1 MPAPFRFDFSLA
13 FSEAFFVKFGIERIK
28 VAFVE
33 LVGQQPQVFAEAL
46 IVHDLTF
53 AQKADRV
60 LHVRVVR
67 QPQDIVV
74 GGARFLLP

>member
-1 MPAPFRFDFSLA
+1 MCRLLFGLFFT
-13 FSEAFFVKFGIERIK
+13 EAFFVELGIERIK
-28 VAFVE
+28 VALVE

-46 IVHDLTF
+46 IVHDLAF
-53 AQKADRV
+53 AQKTDRV